1 MIVSFCLIKLLR
13 SLGNFSNFLRN
24 ESFVSFDDFIQSIIN
39 DIKSLQSEVNLSNRK
54 SLSDTEAKILSIKNE
69 LNKEFYG
76 NSLQHKFNNYLYES
90 LSKIFQSIELLLKS
104 LDYYQLQADQ
114 NDLRENSNWSSP
126 PAPFI
131 HQSPI
136 RIDDDQSSMGT
147 RSTVDDEILFI
158 SATNAFNRL
167 SC

>member
-1 MIVSFCLIKLLR
+1 M
-13 SLGNFSNFLRN
+13 FSR
-24 ESFVSFDDFIQSIIN
+24 DDFIQSIII
-39 DIKSLQSEVNLSNRK
+39 DIKSLQSEIDLSNRK
-54 SLSDTEAKILSIKNE
+54 SLSDTEAKILSIKNQ
-69 LNKEFYG
+69 LNKDFYG
-76 NSLQHKFNNYLYES
+76 HHWKHQLNNYLYDS
-90 LSKIFQSIELLLKS
+90 LSKIFQSIELLLRS

-114 NDLRENSNWSSP
+114 NESRENSNWSSP

-136 RIDDDQSSMGT
+136 RIDDDDQSSMGT
-147 RSTVDDEILFI
+147 HSTVDDEILFI